1 MSEATAVVLVARCQ
15 LIALKILLV
24 LMLSAIAVEIG
35 ASDPNVGHSALA
47 DALAAKVVDVP
58 GPSALAD
65 ALAAKA
71 VDVPGPSAL
80 ADALAAKVADVL
92 AA

>member
-15 LIALKILLV
+15 LIAMRILLV

-47 DALAAKVVDVP
+47 DARAAPAVVDVP

-65 ALAAKA
+65 ALAVFAP
-71 VDVPGPSAL
+71 VGVSA
-80 ADALAAKVADVL
+80 ANQVL
-92 AA
+92 AWRICPRA